1 MNLPFLTDEPSA
13 VPIHVLRTGE
23 WRHWIERHSD
33 TLRRLA
39 SAYDFQAQNGRILV
53 VPATDGTIERVLFGV
68 GDKANAMM
76 IGALA
81 QHLPAGDYKFAFC
94 PREFTGTQ
102 VAIAWGLGAY
112 AFDRYKKRKRPAPR
126 LVLPDGADRAEAER
140 IVRAAWL
147 ARDLVNTP
155 TSDMGPEAL
164 HAAAEGVARD
174 YGARFKA
181 ITGDDLLKQNYPLIH
196 AVGRASQ
203 QAPRLLHLSWGDA
216 DAPRVTLVG
225 KGVCFDTG
233 GLDIKPSAGMRL
245 MKKDMGGAAHAL
257 ALGQIVMDA
266 QLPVKLDVFLP
277 VVENAIS
284 GDAFRPGDIIKSR
297 QGLTVEIDNT
307 DAEGRLI
314 LADALTRACEDKPA
328 LLLDFATLTGA
339 ARTALGPDI
348 PPFYAN
354 DEALA
359 VELANAST
367 ETSDPIWRMPLWDAY
382 EAEMD
387 SPIADLKNTGDGAF
401 AGSIYAALFLRRFV
415 DAPAWAHFDIFAW
428 APKEKPARP
437 QGGDAQA
444 LRATWAVI
452 KSRFGEAPAPKGQP
466 NKA

>member
-1 MNLPFLTDEPSA
+1 MTLPFLTDADAFA
-13 VPIHVLRTGE
+13 VPIHVLRTAE
-23 WRHWIERHSD
+23 WKHWAERHSE

-68 GDKANAMM
+68 GDKANALM

-81 QHLPAGDYKFAFC
+81 QNLPAGDYKIAFGPRDFA
-94 PREFTGTQ
+94 PTMA
-102 VAIAWGLGAY
+102 AIAWGLGAY

-126 LVLPDGADRAEAER
+126 LVLPEGADREEAER

-164 HAAAEGVARD
+164 HAAAESVARAHH
-174 YGARFKA
+174 ARFNA
-181 ITGDDLLKQNYPLIH
+181 IVGDDLLSQNYPLIH
-196 AVGRASQ
+196 AVGRASP
-203 QAPRLLHLSWGDA
+203 QAPRLLHLSWGKD
-216 DAPRVTLVG
+216 DAPRVALVG

-257 ALGQIVMDA
+257 ALAQIVMDA
-266 QLPVKLDVFLP
+266 KLNVKLDVFLP

-314 LADALTRACEDKPA
+314 LADALARACEDKPA
-328 LLLDFATLTGA
+328 LMLDFATLTGA
-339 ARTALGPDI
+339 ARTALGPEI

-359 VELANAST
+359 AELAQASL
-367 ETSDPIWRMPLWDAY
+367 ETCDPIWRMPLWDGY
-382 EAEMD
+382 EAEME

-415 DAPAWAHFDIFAW
+415 NAPAWAHFDIFAW
-428 APKEKPARP
+428 SPKDKPARP

-452 KSRFGEAPAPKGQP
+452 KGRFTEPAKTR
-466 NKA
+466 A

>member
-1 MNLPFLTDEPSA
+1 MADLPFLTDGEA
-13 VPIHVLRTGE
+13 VPIHVLRTEE
-23 WRHWIERHSD
+23 WRRWSERHSE

-39 SAYDFQAQNGRILV
+39 AAHDFQAQNGRILV
-53 VPATDGTIERVLFGV
+53 VPATDGAIERVLLGV
-68 GDKANAMM
+68 GDRANAMT

-81 QHLPAGDYKFAFC
+81 QNLPAGHYKLAFC
-94 PREFTGTQ
+94 PREFAPTTM
-102 VAIAWGLGAY
+102 AIAWGLGAY

-126 LVLPDGADRAEAER
+126 LVWPESADRAEVER
-140 IVRAAWL
+140 IVRASWL

-164 HAAAEGVARD
+164 HAAAESVARD
-174 YGARFKA
+174 HAAKFEA
-181 ITGDDLLKQNYPLIH
+181 IVGDALLAQNYPLIH
-196 AVGRASQ
+196 AVGRASN
-203 QAPRLLHLSWGDA
+203 QAPRLLHLSWGEA
-216 DAPRVTLVG
+216 DAPRVALVG

-257 ALGQIVMDA
+257 ALAQIVMDA
-266 QLPVKLDVFLP
+266 KLPVKLDVFLP
-277 VVENAIS
+277 AVENAIS
-284 GDAFRPGDIIKSR
+284 GDAFRPGDVIKSR

-314 LADALTRACEDKPA
+314 LADALTRACEDSPS

-354 DEALA
+354 DETLA
-359 VELANAST
+359 GDLAQASA
-367 ETSDPIWRMPLWDAY
+367 ETCDPIWRMPLWDAY
-382 EAEMD
+382 ESDMD

-428 APKEKPARP
+428 SPKEKPARP

-444 LRATWAVI
+444 LRATWAVL
-452 KSRFGEAPAPKGQP
+452 KRRFGAA
-466 NKA
+466 

>member
-1 MNLPFLTDEPSA
+1 MNLPFLTDADA
-13 VPIHVLRTGE
+13 VPIHVLRSGE
-23 WRHWIERHSD
+23 WRHWAERHSE

-81 QHLPAGDYKFAFC
+81 QHLPAGDYKFAFG
-94 PREFTGTQ
+94 PREFAPTQ

-140 IVRAAWL
+140 IVRAVWL

-164 HAAAEGVARD
+164 HAAAERVARET
-174 YGARFKA
+174 GAAFRA
-181 ITGDDLLKQNYPLIH
+181 IVGDELLKQNYPLIH
-196 AVGRASQ
+196 AVGRASS

-216 DAPRVTLVG
+216 TAPRLAIVG

-233 GLDIKPSAGMRL
+233 GLDIKPSSGMRL

-266 QLPVKLDVFLP
+266 KLPVKLEVFLP

-328 LLLDFATLTGA
+328 LLIDFATLTGA
-339 ARTALGPDI
+339 ARTALGPEI
-348 PPFYAN
+348 PPFYTN

-359 VELANAST
+359 AELAQASL
-367 ETSDPIWRMPLWDAY
+367 ETSDPIWRMPLWDGY
-382 EAEMD
+382 ESDMD

-428 APKEKPARP
+428 SPKEKPARP

-444 LRATWAVI
+444 LRATWAVL
-452 KSRFGEAPAPKGQP
+452 KQRFSPA
-466 NKA
+466 

>member
-1 MNLPFLTDEPSA
+1 
-13 VPIHVLRTGE
+13 
-23 WRHWIERHSD
+23 
-33 TLRRLA
+33 
-39 SAYDFQAQNGRILV
+39 
-53 VPATDGTIERVLFGV
+53 
-68 GDKANAMM
+68 
-76 IGALA
+76 
-81 QHLPAGDYKFAFC
+81 
-94 PREFTGTQ
+94 
-102 VAIAWGLGAY
+102 
-112 AFDRYKKRKRPAPR
+112 
-126 LVLPDGADRAEAER
+126 VLPEGADRAEAER

-164 HAAAEGVARD
+164 HAAAENVARE
-174 YGARFKA
+174 YEATFKA
-181 ITGDDLLKQNYPLIH
+181 VVGDDLLKQNYPLIH
-196 AVGRASQ
+196 AVGRAAL
-203 QAPRLLHLSWGDA
+203 QAPRLLHLSWGNA

-257 ALGQIVMDA
+257 ALGQIVMNA
-266 QLPVKLDVFLP
+266 KLPVKLDVFLP

-359 VELANAST
+359 SDLANAST

-382 EAEMD
+382 ETEMD

-452 KSRFGEAPAPKGQP
+452 KQRFAQ
-466 NKA
+466 